1 MEYLVV
7 LVIAFFTKAFFNS
20 ALCRGD
26 YSFIKT
32 YFLYGGGGAFAIYF
46 GIMFVFGYPA
56 LKNASGPDLEALIS
70 AASLGLF
77 CLAIYLSGIALA
89 VYRIKSKGQFS
100 PLMNIYAV
108 LILVAFI
115 FVLPTALLRVPE
127 LFVVYAGAV
136 FAFYKLHWGNV
147 FIEKVE

>member
-7 LVIAFFTKAFFNS
+7 LVIAFFSKAFFNS

-26 YSFIKT
+26 YSFFKT
-32 YFLYGGGGAFAIYF
+32 YFVYGSGGAFALYF
-46 GIMFVFGYPA
+46 GIMFVFGYSA
-56 LKNASGPDLEALIS
+56 FNNDRGPDLDALTS

-77 CLAIYLSGIALA
+77 CLAIYLAGIALA

-100 PLMNIYAV
+100 ALMNVYAV

-115 FVLPTALLRVPE
+115 LVLPSAVFRVPE
-127 LFVVYAGAV
+127 LFMVYAAAV
-136 FAFYKLHWGNV
+136 FVLFRFRWGNV
-147 FIEKVE
+147 FIEKLG